1 MAASISVII
10 PSFNEEK
17 LIGNTISQF
26 TDVVKAKYNV
36 ELIISDGGSED
47 NTLKIIEGKVDKV
60 VKYDKIVKQNI
71 SEGRNRGFES
81 SSGNVL
87 VFFNADTYVKDI
99 NCFLNKANE
108 IMKDECISAIACPVK
123 VFPSEEKIQDKLFHF
138 FYNNYVR
145 LLNFAF
151 MGMGRGECH
160 IIKRKS
166 FIAAKGYNENLRAGE
181 DFELYT
187 KLRKIGKIKFCK
199 DLLVYESPRRYRK
212 YGYTKVFYDW
222 AKNSIWITLFKKS
235 LSKEWEAVR

>member
-1 MAASISVII
+1 MAATISVII

-17 LIGNTISQF
+17 LIGNTINQF
-26 TDVVKAKYNV
+26 TDEVKAKYNV
-36 ELIISDGGSED
+36 EVIISDGGSTD
-47 NTLKIIEGKVDKV
+47 NTIAIVEGKVDKV
-60 VKYDKIVKQNI
+60 VKYNKNVKQNI

-81 SSGNVL
+81 SSGDVL
-87 VFFNADTYVKDI
+87 IFFNADTYVKDI
-99 NCFLNKANE
+99 ICFFDKAIE
-108 IMKDECISAIACPVK
+108 IMKDVGVAAIACPVK
-123 VFPSEEKIQDKLFHF
+123 VFPSDEKFQDKLFHY

-160 IIKRKS
+160 IIRRES
-166 FIAAKGYNENLRAGE
+166 FIQVKGYNEILGAGE

-187 KLRKIGKIKFCK
+187 KLRKIGKIVFCK
-199 DLLVYESPRRYRK
+199 ELLVYESPRRYRR
-212 YGYTKVFYDW
+212 YGYAKVFYDW